1 MSDTP
6 PADSHQTK
14 PITGNAFLDGVLGF
28 LFVVAGALC
37 FCAGAMVPIVFYVTK
52 RPRYPALCN
61 GIGLGLVTLGVTTIV
76 VLLVMIFRT
85 AMTRLGGAH

>member
-1 MSDTP
+1 MSENP
-6 PADSHQTK
+6 PLTTNHPKQLTGS
-14 PITGNAFLDGVLGF
+14 PILDGMLGF

-61 GIGLGLVTLGVTTIV
+61 GIGVGLVTLGVTTIA

-85 AMTRLGGAH
+85 AMTRLGGTN